1 MTPKPGGL
9 TSKQRI
15 LHVNIRFKRV
25 VVRVAAATGLLV
37 GCSVVGCSGT
47 NETPKSPGTAG
58 TPTTT
63 MGGSSAGGSSS
74 GGSSS
79 GGANAGTGGAAKCE
93 GNKIMQAGACVCP
106 AFAPT
111 FCTAITKCVSDMR
124 DPDHCGG
131 CDKVCGPMN
140 ACAVGVCT
148 PDLTAVGEIA
158 GCGSLALQVS
168 PDKMKLYALSTMA
181 GTLSSVALPA
191 GGMVTPVATGLTGG
205 TAFAVDATAAYVAT
219 GMTVTKVNLAD
230 GMKTVLVTETTPIFD
245 VAVDMGKIY
254 YAVGKDIK
262 QADVTTPAPGVSV
275 AMSADEGEAQGV
287 AVSGGFVLYASNSA
301 YNLEAD
307 PIAAGAGYVKIGAS
321 QAGLIFG
328 HRSVQADATNV
339 YWANGGLQRAAFG
352 GTDHSGMTVASAIDG
367 SAVIAFAIDAAKTT
381 AYIATADGS
390 FEKSDFAKG
399 SDEAIWVA
407 RALPKVSSIVL
418 DDTSAYLASACKILK
433 SAR

>member
-1 MTPKPGGL
+1 M
-9 TSKQRI
+9 
-15 LHVNIRFKRV
+15 NIRFKQV
-25 VVRVAAATGLLV
+25 VLRVAAATSVLV
-37 GCSVVGCSGT
+37 GYSVVGCSST
-47 NETPKSPGTAG
+47 NETPNNPGPAGTAG
-58 TPTTT
+58 MTTT
-63 MGGSSAGGSSS
+63 MGGSST

-79 GGANAGTGGAAKCE
+79 GGANAGTGGAGKCE
-93 GNKIMQAGACVCP
+93 GNKIMMAGACVCP
-106 AFAPT
+106 AYAPT
-111 FCTAITKCVSDMR
+111 FCTAITKCVSDMK
-124 DPDHCGG
+124 DPDHCGS
-131 CDKVCGPMN
+131 CDKACGPMS
-140 ACAVGVCT
+140 ACAAGMCT
-148 PDLTAVGEIA
+148 PDLAAVGEIA

-168 PDKMKLYALSTMA
+168 PDKMKLYALSTTA
-181 GTLSSVALPA
+181 GTLSSFALPA
-191 GGMVTPVATGLTGG
+191 GGMPTPVASGLTGG
-205 TAFAVDATAAYVAT
+205 TAFAVDAMAAYVAT
-219 GMTVTKVNLAD
+219 GMTVTRVNLAD

-262 QADVTTPAPGVSV
+262 QADGTTPAPGVSV
-275 AMSADEGEAQGV
+275 AVSADEGEAQGV

-307 PIAAGAGYVKIGAS
+307 PIAAGEGHVKIGAS

-352 GTDHSGMTVASAIDG
+352 GADHSGMTVASPIDG
-367 SAVIAFAIDAAKTT
+367 SAIIAFAIDAAKTT

-399 SDEAIWVA
+399 SDEATWVA

-418 DDTSAYLASACKILK
+418 DDASAYLASECKILK